1 MKLFGIPL
9 RTPTHVELIA
19 AAVMGTGL
27 WVAAVGCLRFAA
39 VDIDRADAGALLLVA
54 LWGCISVRLGIRIGE
69 GHRHLLANL
78 LVSAALLGIY
88 QSAWA
93 VVG

>member
-1 MKLFGIPL
+1 MKLLGIPL

-19 AAVMGTGL
+19 AAVMGSGL
-27 WVAAVGCLRFAA
+27 WVAAVGCLRFAGIE
-39 VDIDRADAGALLLVA
+39 IDRVDAGALLLVA
-54 LWGCISVRLGIRIGE
+54 LWGCLSVRLGIRIGE

-78 LVSAALLGIY
+78 LVSAALLGLY

-93 VVG
+93 AVG

>member
-1 MKLFGIPL
+1 MKLLGISL
-9 RTPTHVELIA
+9 RRPTHLELIA

-39 VDIDRADAGALLLVA
+39 IDIDRADAGALLLVA

-78 LVSAALLGIY
+78 LVSAALLGLY
-88 QSAWA
+88 QGAWA
-93 VVG
+93 AVG

>member
-1 MKLFGIPL
+1 MKLLGIPI
-9 RTPTHVELIA
+9 RMPTHAELLG

-39 VDIDRADAGALLLVA
+39 VEIDPVDAGALLLVS
-54 LWGCISVRLGIRIGE
+54 LWGCVSVRLGIRIGE
-69 GHRHLLANL
+69 GHRHLVANL
-78 LVSAALLGIY
+78 FVSAALLGFY
-88 QSAWA
+88 QSAWL